1 VSANATEAASPK
13 RRRSLATRQDIVE
26 AAIACFIDIGYFRT
40 TTTEIA
46 KKAKVTR
53 GAVQHYFPTTQL
65 VLLAA
70 IDYLQETWIEA
81 FYAAARE
88 IAPSKDS
95 IDFAVE
101 NLWAFVN
108 DPLHIAWQELVASS
122 RTDVELRE
130 IIELASARYEE
141 ARRELDRATYP
152 QFRDADRD
160 KFAKHR
166 DMLRFMLEGM
176 ATSLLTYDAEER
188 IQSQL
193 KLAKELLHNAWE
205 PETSEHRIELKSE

>member
-1 VSANATEAASPK
+1 MSGNATETASPK

-26 AAIACFIDIGYFRT
+26 AAIACFIDIGYVRT

-53 GAVQHYFPTTQL
+53 GAVQHYFPTTQQ

-70 IDYLQETWIEA
+70 IDYLQKNWIEA
-81 FYAAARE
+81 FYAAARDSD
-88 IAPSKDS
+88 PSKDS

-122 RTDVELRE
+122 RTDAELRA
-130 IIELASARYEE
+130 IIEPASERYDA

-160 KFAKHR
+160 KFAKLR
-166 DMLRFMLEGM
+166 DMLRFLLEGM
-176 ATSLLTYDAEER
+176 ANSVLTYDEEAR

-193 KLAKELLHNAWE
+193 KLAKELLHSAWE
-205 PETSEHRIELKSE
+205 PETSEHKIELKSE